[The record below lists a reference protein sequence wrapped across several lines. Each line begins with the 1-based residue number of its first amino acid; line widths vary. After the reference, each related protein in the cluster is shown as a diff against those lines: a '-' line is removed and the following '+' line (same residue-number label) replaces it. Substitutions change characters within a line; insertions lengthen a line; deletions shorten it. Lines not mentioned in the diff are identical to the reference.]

1 MTIYVDNFVIYWILI
16 SYLANTTALNNR
28 KMQKNLKEFYENNP
42 KVFRRRLWK
51 GPPPEYRWAA
61 WKVISGALQ
70 HEVSGAYEESLRKAD
85 QFDENEHKVLNQIN
99 LDLNRT
105 YPWHPFFN
113 SEKYG
118 FIGQN
123 VLKKALRS
131 YAMYN
136 PEVGYT
142 QSINFVM
149 GFFLIVNE
157 GRDEEAFWQF
167 IAISNRNHCYGSVE
181 NFEGGLG
188 EFYCDNFALYRQFV
202 YQFESLFEEKLPE
215 LKSHFDQ
222 LGFYSDIYLQNWF
235 MTLFNCFP
243 MDLWI
248 RLWDHLLVEGLPYM
262 FKFPLAIMQILEND
276 LLAHD
281 LEGVNEIIMSVRKPY
296 GGPLPPV
303 EEIIS
308 KTNKINVTKAD
319 LLRLKKEYESNI
331 AKNPPKEIKRLQTL
345 FYDISEDENKSLDSN
360 IVVKSINENQADK
373 QVDSSVSIL
382 INLKSVF

>member
-1 MTIYVDNFVIYWILI
+1 
-16 SYLANTTALNNR
+16 
-28 KMQKNLKEFYENNP
+28 MQRNLKEFYENNP
-42 KVFRRRLWK
+42 KIFRRRLWK

-70 HEVSGAYEESLRKAD
+70 YEVSGAYEESLRKAD
-85 QFDENEHKVLNQIN
+85 QYEENEHKVLNQIN

-118 FIGQN
+118 VIGQN

-136 PEVGYT
+136 SEVGYT

-149 GFFLIVNE
+149 GFFLIVND

-167 IAISNRNHCYGSVE
+167 VAISNRNHSYGKVE
-181 NFEGGLG
+181 NFDGGFG
-188 EFYCDNFALYRQFV
+188 EFYCDNFPLYRQFV
-202 YQFESLFEEKLPE
+202 YQFEWLFAEILPQ

-243 MDLWI
+243 MDLCI

-262 FKFPLAIMQILEND
+262 FKFPLAIMQILEKD

-281 LEGVNEIIMSVRKPY
+281 LEGVNDIIMSVRKPY
-296 GGPLPPV
+296 DGPLPSV
-303 EEIIS
+303 EEVIS
-308 KTNKINVTKAD
+308 KTNKIDVTKAD
-319 LLRLKKEYESNI
+319 LQRLKKEYESNI

-345 FYDISEDENKSLDSN
+345 FYDINEDVNSLWEPNADARHDFNIEAEKDVESTVSKIYLSN
-360 IVVKSINENQADK
+360 SYYLRSMIF
-373 QVDSSVSIL
+373 L
-382 INLKSVF
+382 IFTYQNLR